1 MEKDQNIN
9 PESQNEEIKE
19 TESKEGIQEVQEDSV
34 EKIQEVQE
42 DSVEKN
48 QEVQEDSVEKNQE
61 VQEDSVEKNQEVQEV
76 TPEEKIKE
84 LEDKVARAFAEME
97 NQRRRFE
104 KEKDDAFDY
113 GGFSFAKEALN
124 LIDNL
129 ERSKQILESDEVLKD
144 TEALKK
150 TLEHFEII
158 SKDMISIFSKNGI
171 TPVISIGKKLD
182 PNQHQ
187 AMMEIDD
194 DQKEP
199 GTIVQEIQ
207 KGFMMKDRL
216 LRPALVG
223 VSKKTKTQNDQKSEE
238 NEENSNN

>member
-1 MEKDQNIN
+1 MEKDQNK
-9 PESQNEEIKE
+9 EIKE
-19 TESKEGIQEVQEDSV
+19 TEVKEGTQEQQGDSL
-34 EKIQEVQE
+34 
-42 DSVEKN
+42 EKN
-48 QEVQEDSVEKNQE
+48 QEVK
-61 VQEDSVEKNQEVQEV
+61 EV

-104 KEKDDAFDY
+104 REKEDAFDY
-113 GGFSFAKEALN
+113 GGFSFAKEALS
-124 LIDNL
+124 LVDNL
-129 ERSKQILESDEVLKD
+129 ERSKQILESDEVLRD

-150 TLEHFEII
+150 TLEHFDII
-158 SKDMISIFSKNGI
+158 NKDMVSIFSKNGI

-194 DQKEP
+194 NQKEP

-223 VSKKTKTQNDQKSEE
+223 VSKKTKAQNDQKSEE
-238 NEENSNN
+238 NEENLDN

>member
-1 MEKDQNIN
+1 MEKEENLSQDIKT
-9 PESQNEEIKE
+9 PESTGDDGKDVKPLEENQDNPN
-19 TESKEGIQEVQEDSV
+19 GD
-34 EKIQEVQE
+34 EKKIEP
-42 DSVEKN
+42 
-48 QEVQEDSVEKNQE
+48 
-61 VQEDSVEKNQEVQEV
+61 
-76 TPEEKIKE
+76 TPEEKIIE
-84 LEDKVARAFAEME
+84 LEDRLTRTFAEME

-113 GGFSFAKEALN
+113 GGFSFAKEALS
-124 LIDNL
+124 LVDNF

-171 TPVISIGKKLD
+171 TPVVSIGKKLD

-199 GTIVQEIQ
+199 GTIVREIQ

-223 VSKKTKTQNDQKSEE
+223 VSKKTKTQNDQKDEE
-238 NEENSNN
+238 NEENSDN

>member
-9 PESQNEEIKE
+9 SEDQNEEIKQ
-19 TESKEGIQEVQEDSV
+19 TEAEEGIQEIQKDSV
-34 EKIQEVQE
+34 EKNQELQE

-48 QEVQEDSVEKNQE
+48 QEVK
-61 VQEDSVEKNQEVQEV
+61 EV

-104 KEKDDAFDY
+104 KEKEDAFDY

-129 ERSKQILESDEVLKD
+129 ARSKQILESDEALKD

-158 SKDMISIFSKNGI
+158 SKDMVSIFSKNGI
-171 TPVISIGKKLD
+171 TPVVSIGKKLD

-207 KGFMMKDRL
+207 KGFMMKNRL

-223 VSKKTKTQNDQKSEE
+223 VSKKTKVQDDQKSEE
-238 NEENSNN
+238 NEENSAN